1 MSFYQ
6 NVTNALRT
14 NWNYGIHSPQKQKRE
29 ILTTGSASYCHI
41 EKNAVTKVKQL
52 LHYLNFNPVVYE
64 DTSHVVENSVPG
76 IESSYHYSSFILDK
90 DGMIKVL
97 GDPTANYSIEKLMLR
112 HLKQKIR

>member
-1 MSFYQ
+1 M
-6 NVTNALRT
+6 
-14 NWNYGIHSPQKQKRE
+14 
-29 ILTTGSASYCHI
+29 
-41 EKNAVTKVKQL
+41 
-52 LHYLNFNPVVYE
+52 NFNPVVYE